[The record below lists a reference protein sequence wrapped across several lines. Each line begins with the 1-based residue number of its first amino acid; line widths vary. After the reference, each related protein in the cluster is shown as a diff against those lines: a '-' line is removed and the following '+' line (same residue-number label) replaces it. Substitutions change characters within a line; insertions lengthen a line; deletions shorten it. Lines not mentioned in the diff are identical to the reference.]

1 MNASQSF
8 VSANAT
14 GGFGGGNT
22 NANTGKYTNTQNP
35 FNFGVTIRF
44 DY

>member
-1 MNASQSF
+1 MNASF
-8 VSANAT
+8 NFNDVNAT
-14 GGFGGGNT
+14 GGFGGD
-22 NANTGKYTNTQNP
+22 NASENTGKYDRTQNP